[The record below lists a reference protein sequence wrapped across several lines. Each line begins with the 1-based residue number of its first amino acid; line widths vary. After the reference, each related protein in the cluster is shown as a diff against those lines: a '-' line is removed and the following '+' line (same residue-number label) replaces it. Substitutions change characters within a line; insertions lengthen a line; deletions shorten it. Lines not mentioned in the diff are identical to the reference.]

1 MIRKYI
7 LGLLLLQGT
16 ACGELQDVV
25 NQLPGGGAVV
35 TNADIAEGLRQALN
49 LGIEQQVSKLA
60 SEDGFFRNEL
70 VKILLPEELQKV
82 DKALRDVGLDNLAD
96 EGLKLLNRAAED
108 AVSKATPIFVDA
120 VKRITF
126 NDARNIL
133 LGSDTA
139 ATEYL
144 TGATRSPLY
153 EKFLPVISNSFEE
166 VGADRIWANIIAR
179 YNGLPF
185 TNDVNPDLADYV
197 TGEALEGVYTM
208 IALEEKQI
216 RNSVASRTTDLL
228 KRVFALQD

>member
-1 MIRKYI
+1 
-7 LGLLLLQGT
+7 
-16 ACGELQDVV
+16 
-25 NQLPGGGAVV
+25 
-35 TNADIAEGLRQALN
+35 
-49 LGIEQQVSKLA
+49 
-60 SEDGFFRNEL
+60 
-70 VKILLPEELQKV
+70 
-82 DKALRDVGLDNLAD
+82 
-96 EGLKLLNRAAED
+96 
-108 AVSKATPIFVDA
+108 

>member
-108 AVSKATPIFVDA
+108 AVSQATPIFVDA

>member
-35 TNADIAEGLRQALN
+35 TKADIAEGLRQALN

-108 AVSKATPIFVDA
+108 AVSEATPIFVDA

>member
-108 AVSKATPIFVDA
+108 AVSEATPIFVDA